1 MERME
6 RQKAYGFIFRRERI
20 HELNEI
26 ITAAILA
33 KRHAQSE
40 TERERLNRII
50 NRASTERAALQVL

>member
-6 RQKAYGFIFRRERI
+6 RQTAHGFIFRRERI

-40 TERERLNRII
+40 TERDRLNRIL
-50 NRASTERAALQVL
+50 NRANTERAALMSL

>member
-40 TERERLNRII
+40 TERERLNRIL
-50 NRASTERAALQVL
+50 NRANTERAALMSL

>member
-1 MERME
+1 ME
-6 RQKAYGFIFRRERI
+6 RQKAHGFIFRRERI

-40 TERERLNRII
+40 TERERLNRIL
-50 NRASTERAALQVL
+50 NRANTERAALMSL

>member
-6 RQKAYGFIFRRERI
+6 RQTAHGFIFRRERI

-40 TERERLNRII
+40 TERERLNRIL
-50 NRASTERAALQVL
+50 NRANTERAALMSL

>member
-1 MERME
+1 MEKQRS
-6 RQKAYGFIFRRERI
+6 YGFIFKNERI

-40 TERERLNRII
+40 TERDRLNRIL
-50 NRASTERAALQVL
+50 NRANTERAALMSL